1 MAKKYYWLKLQNDF
15 FSQTVIKKLRKIAGG
30 DTYTI
35 IYLKLQLL
43 SLKDEGKLFYEGIE
57 DDFVKEIALTLDEEE
72 ENVKVTLLF
81 LKQYGL
87 IEEVA
92 QDQFLLPETIK
103 NIGSETQG
111 AERVRRFR
119 QKQKGNPKVLP
130 CNAPVTNGNTEKRR
144 EELELELEKK
154 KELKLDTE
162 QDIKTEKIPWKRILI
177 AWNDLPNPIKPIRSV
192 TPNRQD
198 KIKARMNSNNCKATL
213 EDILQAIENIKSSDF
228 CQGKGN
234 KNWVI
239 DFDWMF
245 YSDDHFNKVL
255 EGKYA
260 NKEVS
265 KESNEQSKHKEGLDE
280 SGIGFHF

>member
-72 ENVKVTLLF
+72 ENVKVTLLY

-119 QKQKGNPKVLP
+119 QKQRGEPKSLQ
-130 CNAPVTNGNTEKRR
+130 CNTPVTSGNTEKSR
-144 EELELELEKK
+144 EELELEKK
-154 KELKLDTE
+154 KELDTE
-162 QDIKTEKIPWKRILI
+162 QDTKAEKIPWQKILI
-177 AWNDLPNPIKPIRSV
+177 AWNDLPNPVKPIRSV
-192 TPNRQD
+192 TQNRQD
-198 KIKARMNSNNCKATL
+198 KIKARMNSKNCKATL

-228 CQGKGN
+228 CQGNGYK
-234 KNWVI
+234 KWVI
-239 DFDWMF
+239 DFDWLF

-255 EGKYA
+255 ENKYA

-265 KESNEQSKHKEGLDE
+265 NENNEPSKHKEGLDE